1 MERRSVLRLKP
12 PLANKRSN
20 APLLPGRRNSAPPPK
35 LPPDSRLPR
44 PNKPNSAR
52 QPKPPPG
59 SGQPLPNSGLPLKPP
74 LASRPP
80 PPNKPSNVRPPMP
93 LPGNRRNSTR
103 LREAQGGRGTRNLAG
118 IPGSQPAQSDGRDY
132 ALIGLVAFCGN
143 NVDSGSSFAVCKAGA
158 CWTAKRFRPPLA
170 CAGRDFSLRKTGK
183 WAILAPRPPGI
194 REMSAIL
201 AARIDLTVSRRFR
214 WR

>member
-1 MERRSVLRLKP
+1 VLRLKP

-59 SGQPLPNSGLPLKPP
+59 NRPPRPSKPNSARQPKPP
-74 LASRPP
+74 PGNRPP
-80 PPNKPSNVRPPMP
+80 PPNKPSNVRPPKP